1 MVTGGAKGLGL
12 ACVARFLNEGAKVVI
27 ADNDGEAGTAAIASL
42 PGGANV
48 VFAQCDVSVRE
59 ELEAAIQRC
68 VVEWGGI
75 DVLLNNAAIA
85 PQADILSIGDHT
97 FERVI
102 AINLKAAVV
111 GTQVAAKHMIAG
123 NTGGVILN
131 MSSVNAMLTIPNM
144 LAYNV
149 AKGGLNQLTRNAA
162 VALAPHRIRVCGI
175 GPGTV
180 LTDLTRNTVWTDEAA
195 RRAILAR
202 TPLGRP
208 GEPDEIAAIAAFL
221 ASDDASYVTGETI
234 YADGGRMSLNY
245 TVAVP

>member
-1 MVTGGAKGLGL
+1 
-12 ACVARFLNEGAKVVI
+12 
-27 ADNDGEAGTAAIASL
+27 
-42 PGGANV
+42 
-48 VFAQCDVSVRE
+48 
-59 ELEAAIQRC
+59 
-68 VVEWGGI
+68 
-75 DVLLNNAAIA
+75 
-85 PQADILSIGDHT
+85 
-97 FERVI
+97 
-102 AINLKAAVV
+102 
-111 GTQVAAKHMIAG
+111 MIAG
-123 NTGGVILN
+123 NKGGVILN

-180 LTDLTRNTVWTDEAA
+180 LTELTRNTVWTDEAA
-195 RRAILAR
+195 RRTILAR

-208 GEPDEIAAIAAFL
+208 GEPNEIAAIAAFL

-245 TVAVP
+245 TVEVPS